1 MGEAADREAEDLK
14 GHIDVETPRSA
25 DLVYQNPLTERYA
38 SEEMSRIFSAAN
50 KHATWRRLWI
60 ALAEAQA
67 ELGLPVA
74 AEALEQMRAHIY
86 DIDFTRAAELEQRF
100 RHDVMAH
107 VHLFGEVA
115 PAAKGVIHL
124 GATSAFVT
132 DNSELL
138 QHAKALRVVL
148 RRLVSCVAEL
158 TEFARRHRDL
168 PTLGYT
174 HFQPA
179 QPTTV
184 GKRATLW
191 IQDFLLDI
199 EEVEHRLATLRYR
212 GIRGTTG
219 TEASFLELF
228 DGDHGKVEA
237 LGRLVAQKMGFGQ
250 LFGVTG
256 QTYPRKVDY
265 SILSSLAGIAASSSK
280 YAHDLRLLQHLKE
293 IEEPFEKEQIG
304 SSAMAYKRNPM
315 RAERI
320 TALARHVIALTI
332 DPAFTA
338 ATQWLERTLDDSA
351 NRRIAIPEAYLATDA
366 MLILVHNVSAGLVV
380 RPAVIRRHLEDELP
394 FMATEAIL
402 MHAVR
407 AGGDRQALHERI
419 RQHSMA
425 AADRVKDDGEKNDL
439 ADRIAGDAAFGL
451 SRADIETVLDPA
463 RHVGRAPQ
471 QVDTFIREHVE
482 PLLARHTISDD
493 APELRA

>member
-1 MGEAADREAEDLK
+1 MSDL
-14 GHIDVETPRSA
+14 A
-25 DLVYQNPLTERYA
+25 YQNPLIERYA
-38 SEEMSRIFSAAN
+38 SDEMSRIFSAAS
-50 KHATWRRLWI
+50 KFSTWRRLWL
-60 ALAEAQA
+60 ALAESQK
-67 ELGLPVA
+67 ELGLPIPD
-74 AEALEQMRAHIY
+74 EALRDMKAHLDDV
-86 DIDFTRAAELEQRF
+86 DIKRAAELEKRF

-115 PAAKGVIHL
+115 PAAKAVIHL

-132 DNSELL
+132 DNSELM
-138 QHAKALRVVL
+138 QHEQALRLVL
-148 RRLVSCVAEL
+148 RRLVSCIAAL
-158 TEFARRHRDL
+158 SEFAEAHKNL

-184 GKRATLW
+184 GKRAALW
-191 IQDFLLDI
+191 LQDFVLDV
-199 EEVEHRLATLRYR
+199 EEIEHRLDTLRFR

-228 DGDHGKVEA
+228 DGDHGKVEE
-237 LGRLVAQKMGFGQ
+237 LGRRVAQKMGFAR
-250 LFGVTG
+250 LYGVTG
-256 QTYPRKVDY
+256 QTYPRKSDY
-265 SILSSLAGIAASSSK
+265 AFLSTLAGLAASASK

-366 MLILVHNVSAGLVV
+366 ILLLVHNVSSGLVV
-380 RPAVIRRHLEDELP
+380 RPQVIRRHLDEELP

-407 AGGDRQALHERI
+407 AGGDRQALHEQI
-419 RQHSMA
+419 RQHSIA
-425 AADRVKDDGEKNDL
+425 AADMVKDRGEANDL
-439 ADRIAGDAAFGL
+439 ADRIAEDKTFGM
-451 SRADIETVLDPA
+451 SRDDVEQILDPL
-463 RHVGRAPQ
+463 RHTGRSAQ
-471 QVDTFIREHVE
+471 QVDTFLREHVQ
-482 PLLARHTISDD
+482 PILKRHGNQDR
-493 APELRA
+493 APELKA

>member
-1 MGEAADREAEDLK
+1 MSDA
-14 GHIDVETPRSA
+14 SN
-25 DLVYQNPLTERYA
+25 LVYQNPLTERYA
-38 SEEMSRIFSAAN
+38 SAEMSRIFSAQE
-50 KHATWRRLWI
+50 KHSTWRKLWI
-60 ALAEAQA
+60 ALAESEA
-67 ELGLPVA
+67 ELGLPIPPDA
-74 AEALEQMRAHIY
+74 IQQMRDHIE
-86 DIDFTRAAELEQRF
+86 DIDFKRAGELERRF

-115 PAAKGVIHL
+115 PNAKAFMHL

-132 DNSELL
+132 DNSELI
-138 QHAKALRVVL
+138 QHAQALQLVL
-148 RRLVSCVAEL
+148 RRLVACIRAL
-158 TEFARRHRDL
+158 TDFAQQYRDL

-191 IQDFLLDI
+191 IQDFLLDV
-199 EEVEHRLATLRYR
+199 EELEHRIATLRYR

-228 DGDHGKVEA
+228 DGDHKKVEE
-237 LGRLVAQKMGFGQ
+237 LGKRVAQKMGFDK

-256 QTYPRKVDY
+256 QTYPRKADY
-265 SILSSLAGIAASSSK
+265 AMLASLAGLAASASK

-320 TALARHVIALTI
+320 TALARHIIALTI

-366 MLILVHNVSAGLVV
+366 MLILVHNVSSGLVV
-380 RPAVIRRHLEDELP
+380 RPAVIRKHLEDELP
-394 FMATEAIL
+394 FMATEAVL

-419 RQHSMA
+419 RQHSIA
-425 AADRVKDDGEKNDL
+425 AADAVKDRGEDNDL
-439 ADRIAGDAAFGL
+439 VERIAGDPSFSMTRTQLDA
-451 SRADIETVLDPA
+451 VLDPA
-463 RHVGRAPQ
+463 RHTGRAAQ
-471 QVDTFIREHVE
+471 QVDTFIREFVQPVLDRYE
-482 PLLARHTISDD
+482 PSEA
-493 APELRA
+493 APDLKA

>member
-1 MGEAADREAEDLK
+1 MTALRP
-14 GHIDVETPRSA
+14 T

-38 SEEMSRIFSAAN
+38 SEEMSRIFSAAS
-50 KHATWRRLWI
+50 KHSTWRKLWI
-60 ALAEAQA
+60 ALAEAEA
-67 ELGLPVA
+67 ELGLPIPP
-74 AEALEQMRAHIY
+74 EALQQMRDHTD
-86 DIDFTRAAELEQRF
+86 DIDFTRAADLEKRF

-107 VHLFGEVA
+107 VHLYGEVA
-115 PAAKGVIHL
+115 PLAKGVIHL

-132 DNSELL
+132 DNSELM
-138 QHAKALRVVL
+138 QHAQALQLVL
-148 RRLVSCVAEL
+148 KRLVACVRAL
-158 TEFARRHRDL
+158 ATFAQTHRDL

-191 IQDFLLDI
+191 IQDFILDI
-199 EEVEHRLATLRYR
+199 AEIEHRLATLSYR

-228 DGDHGKVEA
+228 DGDHSKVEE
-237 LGRLVAQKMGFGQ
+237 LGKRVAQKMGFER

-265 SILSSLAGIAASSSK
+265 ALLASLAGVATSASK

-320 TALARHVIALTI
+320 TALARHIITLSM

-351 NRRIAIPEAYLATDA
+351 NRRIAIPESYLATDA
-366 MLILVHNVSAGLVV
+366 MLLLVHNVSSGLVV

-425 AADRVKDDGEKNDL
+425 AGDVIKDQGGANDL
-439 ADRIAGDAAFGL
+439 PERIASDPMFGMTHAQIQ
-451 SRADIETVLDPA
+451 SVLDPQ
-463 RHVGRAPQ
+463 RHTGRAAQ
-471 QVDTFIREHVE
+471 QVDAFLRDHLQPVLEKYE
-482 PLLARHTISDD
+482 ASDA

>member
-1 MGEAADREAEDLK
+1 VPDD
-14 GHIDVETPRSA
+14 PRSA
-25 DLVYQNPLTERYA
+25 DFVYQNPLTERYA
-38 SEEMSRIFSAAN
+38 SDEMSRIFSARA
-50 KHATWRRLWI
+50 KHATWRKLWL
-60 ALAEAQA
+60 ALAEAEA
-67 ELGLPVA
+67 ELGLPIS
-74 AEALEQMRAHIY
+74 AEAIGQMRAHV
-86 DIDFTRAAELEQRF
+86 DDVDLTRAAELELRF

-107 VHLFGEVA
+107 VYLFGEAA
-115 PAAKGVIHL
+115 PAAKGIIHL

-138 QHAKALRVVL
+138 QHAQALQLVL
-148 RRLVSCVAEL
+148 RRLISCITEL
-158 TEFARRHRDL
+158 TVFARQYRDL
-168 PTLGYT
+168 ATLGYT

-191 IQDFLLDI
+191 IQDFLLDV
-199 EEVEHRLATLRYR
+199 EEIEHRLKTLRYR

-228 DGDHGKVEA
+228 DGDHGKVEE
-237 LGRLVAQKMGFGQ
+237 LGRRVAHKMGFDK

-265 SILSSLAGIAASSSK
+265 ALLSSLAGVATSASK
-280 YAHDLRLLQHLKE
+280 LAHDLRLLQHLKE

-320 TALARHVIALTI
+320 TGLARHVIALTI

-366 MLILVHNVSAGLVV
+366 MLLLVHNVASGLVV
-380 RPAVIRRHLEDELP
+380 RPAIIARHLADELP
-394 FMATEAIL
+394 FMASEAIL

-407 AGGDRQALHERI
+407 AGGDRQVLHERI

-425 AADRVKDDGEKNDL
+425 AGDVVKDRGQANDL
-439 ADRIAGDAAFGL
+439 AERIAQDAAFGMT
-451 SRADIETVLDPA
+451 RAQVDAILDPA
-463 RHVGRAPQ
+463 RHTGRAAQ
-471 QVDTFIREHVE
+471 QVDAFLRDFVQ
-482 PLLARHTISDD
+482 PVLARYDVTDPRPD
-493 APELRA
+493 LRA

>member
-1 MGEAADREAEDLK
+1 M
-14 GHIDVETPRSA
+14 S
-25 DLVYQNPLTERYA
+25 DLVYQNPLIERYA
-38 SEEMSRIFSAAN
+38 SDEMSRIFSAAT
-50 KHATWRRLWI
+50 KFSTWRRLWL
-60 ALAEAQA
+60 ALAEAQQ
-67 ELGLPVA
+67 ELGLPISD
-74 AEALEQMRAHIY
+74 EALGAMRAHLD
-86 DIDFTRAAELEQRF
+86 DIDLKRAGELEKRF

-107 VHLFGEVA
+107 VHLFGEAA
-115 PAAKGVIHL
+115 PAAKAVIHL

-132 DNSELL
+132 DNSELM
-138 QHAKALRVVL
+138 QHEQALRLVL
-148 RRLVSCVAEL
+148 RRLISCISAL
-158 TEFARRHRDL
+158 ADFAKRHRDL

-184 GKRATLW
+184 GKRAALW
-191 IQDFLLDI
+191 LQDFVLDV
-199 EEVEHRLATLRYR
+199 EEVEHRLNTLRFR

-228 DGDHGKVEA
+228 DGDHAKVEE
-237 LGRLVAQKMGFGQ
+237 LGRRVAQKMGFGQ
-250 LFGVTG
+250 LYGVTG
-256 QTYPRKVDY
+256 QTYPRKSDY
-265 SILSSLAGIAASSSK
+265 AFLATLAGVAASASK

-320 TALARHVIALTI
+320 TGLARHVIALTI

-366 MLILVHNVSAGLVV
+366 ILLLTHNVSAGLVV
-380 RPAVIRRHLEDELP
+380 RPEVIRRHLEEELP

-407 AGGDRQALHERI
+407 AGGDRQELHERI
-419 RQHSMA
+419 RQ
-425 AADRVKDDGEKNDL
+425 
-439 ADRIAGDAAFGL
+439 
-451 SRADIETVLDPA
+451 
-463 RHVGRAPQ
+463 
-471 QVDTFIREHVE
+471 
-482 PLLARHTISDD
+482 
-493 APELRA
+493 

>member
-1 MGEAADREAEDLK
+1 MK
-14 GHIDVETPRSA
+14 TA

-38 SEEMSRIFSAAN
+38 SAQMSRIFSAAE
-50 KHATWRRLWI
+50 KHGTWRRLWL
-60 ALAEAQA
+60 ALAEAEA
-67 ELGLPVA
+67 ELGLPIPQ
-74 AEALEQMRAHIY
+74 EALAQMRDHVG
-86 DIDFTRAAELEQRF
+86 DIDFERAAALEQRF

-107 VHLFGEVA
+107 VHLFGEAA
-115 PAAKGVIHL
+115 PAAKGIIHL

-138 QHAKALRVVL
+138 QHAQALRLVL
-148 RRLVSCVAEL
+148 RRLVSCVAAL
-158 TEFARRHRDL
+158 AQFARNYRDL

-199 EEVEHRLATLRYR
+199 EEIEHRLSTLRYR

-228 DGDHGKVEA
+228 DGDHAKVEE
-237 LGRLVAQKMGFGQ
+237 LGKRVAHKLGFDK
-250 LFGVTG
+250 LYGVTG
-256 QTYPRKVDY
+256 QTYPRKTDY
-265 SILSSLAGIAASSSK
+265 ALLATLAGVAASASK

-320 TALARHVIALTI
+320 TALARHIIALTI

-366 MLILVHNVSAGLVV
+366 MLLLVHNVSSGLVV
-380 RPAVIRRHLEDELP
+380 RPAIIKKHLADELP
-394 FMATEAIL
+394 FMATEVIL
-402 MHAVR
+402 MRAVK

-419 RQHSMA
+419 RQHSIA
-425 AADRVKDDGEKNDL
+425 AGDMVKDRGEPNDL
-439 ADRIAGDAAFGL
+439 ADRIAGDAAFKL
-451 SRADIETVLDPA
+451 SRAEIERVLDPA
-463 RHVGRAPQ
+463 RHVGRSAQ
-471 QVDTFIREHVE
+471 QVDAFLRDHAE
-482 PLLARHTISDD
+482 PVLARYSVSD
-493 APELRA
+493 AVPELKA

>member
-1 MGEAADREAEDLK
+1 MSE
-14 GHIDVETPRSA
+14 HSVENA
-25 DLVYQNPLTERYA
+25 YQNPLTERYA
-38 SEEMSRIFSAAN
+38 STEMSRIFSAQQ
-50 KHATWRRLWI
+50 KHALWRRLWI

-67 ELGLPVA
+67 ELGLPIPA
-74 AEALEQMRAHIY
+74 DAIAQMRAHVD
-86 DIDFTRAAELEQRF
+86 DIDFRRAAELEQRF

-107 VHLFGEVA
+107 VHLFGESA
-115 PAAKGVIHL
+115 PLAKGVIHL

-132 DNSELL
+132 DNSELMQQAQATQL
-138 QHAKALRVVL
+138 VL
-148 RRLVSCVAEL
+148 RRLLSCIAVLAA
-158 TEFARRHRDL
+158 FAREHRDL
-168 PTLGYT
+168 ATLGYT

-191 IQDFLLDI
+191 IQDFLLDV
-199 EEVEHRLATLRYR
+199 EEIEHRVATMRYR

-228 DGDHGKVEA
+228 DGDHAKVEE
-237 LGRLVAQKMGFGQ
+237 LGRRVAQKMGFEK

-256 QTYPRKVDY
+256 QTYPRKADY
-265 SILSSLAGIAASSSK
+265 AMLSSLAGVATSASK

-351 NRRIAIPEAYLATDA
+351 NRRIAIPESYLATDA
-366 MLILVHNVSAGLVV
+366 MLLLVHNVSAGLVV
-380 RPAVIRRHLEDELP
+380 RPAVIRRHLDDELP

-402 MHAVR
+402 MQAVR

-419 RQHSMA
+419 RQHSIA
-425 AADRVKDDGEKNDL
+425 AGDMVKDRGEKNDL
-439 ADRIAGDAAFGL
+439 ADRIAGDSAFGMT
-451 SRADIETVLDPA
+451 REQIETVLNPQ
-463 RHVGRAPQ
+463 RHTGRAAQ
-471 QVDTFIREHVE
+471 QVDAFLRDHVE
-482 PLLARHTISDD
+482 PVLARYDVND
-493 APELRA
+493 AAPGLKA

>member
-1 MGEAADREAEDLK
+1 MSENPRAAE
-14 GHIDVETPRSA
+14 
-25 DLVYQNPLTERYA
+25 LVYQNPLTERYA
-38 SEEMSRIFSAAN
+38 SDEMSRIFSAAQ
-50 KHATWRRLWI
+50 KHATWRRLWL
-60 ALAEAQA
+60 ALAEAQC
-67 ELGLPVA
+67 ELGLPIPP
-74 AEALEQMRAHIY
+74 EAIKQMRAHIH
-86 DIDFTRAAELEQRF
+86 DIDFARAAELERRF

-107 VHLFGEVA
+107 VHLFGECA

-138 QHAKALRVVL
+138 QQTKGLQLILRRVV
-148 RRLVSCVAEL
+148 SCIAEL
-158 TEFARRHRDL
+158 AAFARTYRAL

-184 GKRATLW
+184 GKRACLW
-191 IQDFLLDI
+191 IQDLVLDV
-199 EEVEHRLATLRYR
+199 EELEHRLATVRYR

-228 DGDHGKVEA
+228 DGDHGKVEE
-237 LGRLVAQKMGFGQ
+237 LGRLVARKMGFEQ
-250 LFGVTG
+250 LYGVTG

-265 SILSSLAGIAASSSK
+265 AMLASLAGVATSASK

-320 TALARHVIALTI
+320 TSLARHIITLTI

-351 NRRIAIPEAYLATDA
+351 NRRIAIPESYLATDA

-380 RPAVIRRHLEDELP
+380 RPAVIRKHLEDELP
-394 FMATEAIL
+394 FMATEMIL
-402 MHAVR
+402 MQAVR

-425 AADRVKDDGEKNDL
+425 AGDVVKDHGQDNDL
-439 ADRIAGDAAFGL
+439 ADRIAADEAFAMT
-451 SRADIETVLDPA
+451 RAQIEEILDPA
-463 RHVGRAPQ
+463 RHIGRAPE
-471 QVDTFIREHVE
+471 QVDAFLSEHVE
-482 PLLARHTISDD
+482 PILARHSITDD
-493 APELRA
+493 TPDLRL

>member
-1 MGEAADREAEDLK
+1 MSD
-14 GHIDVETPRSA
+14 PRST

-38 SEEMSRIFSAAN
+38 SEEMSSIFSAAE
-50 KHATWRRLWI
+50 KHANWRRLWI

-67 ELGLPVA
+67 ELGLPVSN
-74 AEALEQMRAHIY
+74 EAIQQMRDHIT
-86 DIDFTRAAELEQRF
+86 DIDFTRAAELERRF

-115 PAAKGVIHL
+115 PLARGVIHL
-124 GATSAFVT
+124 GATSAYVT

-138 QHAKALRVVL
+138 QQEQALRLVL
-148 RRLVSCVAEL
+148 RRVVSCIAALAKFAEQYK
-158 TEFARRHRDL
+158 DL

-191 IQDFLLDI
+191 IQDLILDV
-199 EEVEHRLATLRYR
+199 EELEHRLETIRYR

-228 DGDHGKVEA
+228 DGDHAKVEE
-237 LGRLVAQKMGFGQ
+237 LGRRVAEKMGFAQ
-250 LFGVTG
+250 LYAVTG
-256 QTYPRKVDY
+256 QTYPRKADY
-265 SILSSLAGIAASSSK
+265 ALLASLAGLATSASK

-320 TALARHVIALTI
+320 TGLARHIITLTI

-351 NRRIAIPEAYLATDA
+351 NRRIAIPEAFLATDA
-366 MLILVHNVSAGLVV
+366 MLILVHNVSSGLVV
-380 RPAVIRRHLEDELP
+380 RPAVIRRHLQDELP
-394 FMATEAIL
+394 FMASEAIL

-407 AGGDRQALHERI
+407 AGGDRQELHERI
-419 RQHSMA
+419 RQHAMA
-425 AADRVKDDGEKNDL
+425 AADVVKDKGESNDL
-439 ADRIAGDAAFGL
+439 AERIGTDAAFGM
-451 SRADIETVLDPA
+451 SRAQVAEVLDPA
-463 RHVGRAPQ
+463 RHTGRAVQ
-471 QVDTFIREHVE
+471 QTESFLREHVQ
-482 PLLARHTISDD
+482 PILSRYRSTD
-493 APELRA
+493 AIPELKA

>member
-1 MGEAADREAEDLK
+1 MS
-14 GHIDVETPRSA
+14 DVG
-25 DLVYQNPLTERYA
+25 YQNPLIERYA
-38 SEEMSRIFSAAN
+38 SDEMSRIFSAAT
-50 KHATWRRLWI
+50 KFSTWRRLWL
-60 ALAEAQA
+60 ALAEAEQ
-67 ELGLPVA
+67 ELGLPIPDA
-74 AEALEQMRAHIY
+74 ALRAMRAHL
-86 DIDFTRAAELEQRF
+86 DDVDLARAAELERRF

-107 VHLFGEVA
+107 VHLFGEAA
-115 PAAKGVIHL
+115 PEAKAVIHL

-132 DNSELL
+132 DNSELM
-138 QHAKALRVVL
+138 QHEQALKLVL
-148 RRLVSCVAEL
+148 RRLVASIAGL
-158 TEFARRHRDL
+158 AEFARQYRAL

-184 GKRATLW
+184 GKRASLW
-191 IQDFLLDI
+191 LQDFVLDV
-199 EEVEHRLATLRYR
+199 EELEHRLNTLRFR

-228 DGDHGKVEA
+228 DGDHGKVEE
-237 LGRLVAQKMGFGQ
+237 LGRRVAQKMGFER
-250 LFGVTG
+250 LYGVTG
-256 QTYPRKVDY
+256 QTYPRKSDY
-265 SILSSLAGIAASSSK
+265 AFLATLAGVAASASK
-280 YAHDLRLLQHLKE
+280 FAHDLRLLQHLKE

-320 TALARHVIALTI
+320 TALARHVITLTM

-366 MLILVHNVSAGLVV
+366 ILLLVHNVSAGLVV
-380 RPAVIRRHLEDELP
+380 RPQVIRRHLEEELP

-425 AADRVKDDGEKNDL
+425 AAEAVKERGEANDL
-439 ADRIAGDAAFGL
+439 AERIAADGSFGM
-451 SRADIETVLDPA
+451 SDQDVRAVLDPE
-463 RHVGRAPQ
+463 RHTGRAAQ
-471 QVDTFIREHVE
+471 QVDAFLRDHVQPILE
-482 PLLARHTISDD
+482 RHHVSES
-493 APELRA
+493 APELKA

>member
-1 MGEAADREAEDLK
+1 MSDFA
-14 GHIDVETPRSA
+14 
-25 DLVYQNPLTERYA
+25 YQNPLIERYA
-38 SEEMSRIFSAAN
+38 SDEMSRIFSAAT
-50 KHATWRRLWI
+50 KFSTWRRLWL
-60 ALAEAQA
+60 ALAEAQQ
-67 ELGLPVA
+67 ELGLPISD
-74 AEALEQMRAHIY
+74 EALRDMRAHL
-86 DIDFTRAAELEQRF
+86 DDVDLKRAAELEKRF

-115 PAAKGVIHL
+115 PAAKAVIHL

-132 DNSELL
+132 DNSELM
-138 QHAKALRVVL
+138 QHEQALRLVL
-148 RRLVSCVAEL
+148 RRLVSCIAAL
-158 TEFARRHRDL
+158 AGFAKQHRDL

-191 IQDFLLDI
+191 LQDFVLDV
-199 EEVEHRLATLRYR
+199 EEVEHRLSTLRFR

-228 DGDHGKVEA
+228 DGDHGKVEE
-237 LGRLVAQKMGFGQ
+237 LGRRVAKKMGFER
-250 LFGVTG
+250 LYGVTG

-265 SILSSLAGIAASSSK
+265 SFLSTLAGVAASASK

-293 IEEPFEKEQIG
+293 VEEPFEKEQIG

-320 TALARHVIALTI
+320 TALARHVITLTI

-366 MLILVHNVSAGLVV
+366 LLLLTHNVSAGLVV
-380 RPAVIRRHLEDELP
+380 RAEVIRRHLAEELP

-419 RQHSMA
+419 RQHSIA
-425 AADRVKDDGEKNDL
+425 AADVVKERGEANDL
-439 ADRIAGDAAFGL
+439 AERIAKDKTFGM
-451 SRADIETVLDPA
+451 SDSDVQAVLDPK
-463 RHVGRAPQ
+463 RHTGRAAQ
-471 QVDTFIREHVE
+471 QVDGFLRDHVQ
-482 PLLARHTISDD
+482 PLLDRYDSTD
-493 APELRA
+493 ATPELKA

>member
-1 MGEAADREAEDLK
+1 MDTSTY
-14 GHIDVETPRSA
+14 I
-25 DLVYQNPLTERYA
+25 NPLTERYA
-38 SEEMSRIFSAAN
+38 SAEMSRIFSAQT
-50 KHATWRRLWI
+50 KHSTWRRLWV
-60 ALAEAQA
+60 ALAEAEA
-67 ELGLPVA
+67 ELGLPIPPA
-74 AEALEQMRAHIY
+74 AIQQMQDHTD
-86 DIDFTRAAELEQRF
+86 DIDFTRAAELERRF

-115 PAAKGVIHL
+115 PEAKAFIHL

-132 DNSELL
+132 DNSELM
-138 QHAKALRVVL
+138 QHADALQLVL
-148 RRLVSCVAEL
+148 RRLVSCIKALSHFAEQY
-158 TEFARRHRDL
+158 RDL

-191 IQDFLLDI
+191 LQDFVLDV
-199 EEVEHRLATLRYR
+199 EEIEHRIATLRYR

-228 DGDHGKVEA
+228 DGDHAKVEE
-237 LGRLVAQKMGFGQ
+237 LGKRVAQKMGFEK
-250 LFGVTG
+250 LYGVTG

-265 SILSSLAGIAASSSK
+265 AMLSSLAGIATSASK

-320 TALARHVIALTI
+320 TALARHVITLSI

-351 NRRIAIPEAYLATDA
+351 NRRIAVPEAYLATDA
-366 MLILVHNVSAGLVV
+366 MLILAHNVSSGLVV
-380 RPAVIRRHLEDELP
+380 RPAVIKKHLEDELP

-419 RQHSMA
+419 RQHSIA
-425 AADRVKDDGEKNDL
+425 AGDKVKDHGEANDL
-439 ADRIAGDAAFGL
+439 ADRIAQDASFGMT
-451 SRADIETVLDPA
+451 RAQVEEVLDPV
-463 RHVGRAPQ
+463 RHTGRAPQ
-471 QVDTFIREHVE
+471 QVDAFLRDFVQPILERY
-482 PLLARHTISDD
+482 PQDD
-493 APELRA
+493 AAPELKA

>member
-1 MGEAADREAEDLK
+1 MSE
-14 GHIDVETPRSA
+14 
-25 DLVYQNPLTERYA
+25 DLVYQNPLIERYA
-38 SEEMSRIFSAAN
+38 SDEMSRIFSAAT
-50 KHATWRRLWI
+50 KFSTWRRLWL
-60 ALAEAQA
+60 ALAEAEQ
-67 ELGLPVA
+67 ELGLPIPDG
-74 AEALEQMRAHIY
+74 ALQAMRAHL
-86 DIDFTRAAELEQRF
+86 DDVDLARAAELERRF

-107 VHLFGEVA
+107 VHLFGEAA
-115 PAAKGVIHL
+115 PEAKAVIHL

-132 DNSELL
+132 DNSELM
-138 QHAKALRVVL
+138 QHEQALKLVL
-148 RRLVSCVAEL
+148 RRLVAAMTGL
-158 TEFARRHRDL
+158 AEFAREHRAL

-184 GKRATLW
+184 GKRASLW
-191 IQDFLLDI
+191 LQDFVLDV
-199 EEVEHRLATLRYR
+199 EELEHRLRTLRFR

-228 DGDHGKVEA
+228 DGDHAKVEE
-237 LGRLVAQKMGFGQ
+237 LGRRVAQKMGFER
-250 LFGVTG
+250 LYGVTG
-256 QTYPRKVDY
+256 QTYPRKSDY
-265 SILSSLAGIAASSSK
+265 AFLATLAGIAASASK
-280 YAHDLRLLQHLKE
+280 FAHDLRLLQHLKE

-320 TALARHVIALTI
+320 TALARHVITLTM

-366 MLILVHNVSAGLVV
+366 ILLLVHNVCAGLVV
-380 RPAVIRRHLEDELP
+380 RPQVIRKHLEEELP

-425 AADRVKDDGEKNDL
+425 AAEAVKERGESNDL
-439 ADRIAGDAAFGL
+439 AQRIAADRSFGM
-451 SRADIETVLDPA
+451 SDQQVRAVLDPE
-463 RHVGRAPQ
+463 RHTGRAAQ
-471 QVDTFIREHVE
+471 QVDAFLRDHVLPILE
-482 PLLARHTISDD
+482 RYHVSDS
-493 APELRA
+493 APELKA

>member
-1 MGEAADREAEDLK
+1 MSDL
-14 GHIDVETPRSA
+14 A
-25 DLVYQNPLTERYA
+25 YQNPLIERYA
-38 SEEMSRIFSAAN
+38 SDDMSRIFSAAT
-50 KHATWRRLWI
+50 KFSTWRRLWL
-60 ALAEAQA
+60 ALAESQQ
-67 ELGLPVA
+67 ELGLPIP
-74 AEALEQMRAHIY
+74 AEALRDMRAHL
-86 DIDFTRAAELEQRF
+86 DDVDLKRAAELEKRF

-107 VHLFGEVA
+107 VHLFGETA
-115 PAAKGVIHL
+115 PAAKAVIHL

-132 DNSELL
+132 DNSELM
-138 QHAKALRVVL
+138 QHEQALRLVL
-148 RRLVSCVAEL
+148 RRLVSCISAL
-158 TEFARRHRDL
+158 AGFARTHRDV

-184 GKRATLW
+184 GKRAALW
-191 IQDFLLDI
+191 LQDFVLDV
-199 EEVEHRLATLRYR
+199 EEVEHRLETLRFR

-228 DGDHGKVEA
+228 DGDHAKVEE
-237 LGRLVAQKMGFGQ
+237 LGRRVAQKMGFAR
-250 LFGVTG
+250 LYGVTG
-256 QTYPRKVDY
+256 QTYPRKSDY
-265 SILSSLAGIAASSSK
+265 AFLATLAGVAASASK

-366 MLILVHNVSAGLVV
+366 ILLLTHNVSAGLVV
-380 RPAVIRRHLEDELP
+380 RPEVIRRHLAEELP

-407 AGGDRQALHERI
+407 AGGDRQELHERI
-419 RQHSMA
+419 RQHSIA
-425 AADRVKDDGEKNDL
+425 AAEAVKDRGEHNDL
-439 ADRIAGDAAFGL
+439 AQRIAGDDSFGM
-451 SRADIETVLDPA
+451 SDDDVQQVLDPQ
-463 RHVGRAPQ
+463 RHTGRAAQ
-471 QVDTFIREHVE
+471 QVDSFLREHVQ
-482 PLLARHTISDD
+482 PILDRYQAADA
-493 APELRA
+493 APELKA

>member
-1 MGEAADREAEDLK
+1 MTD
-14 GHIDVETPRSA
+14 TPRAA

-38 SEEMSRIFSAAN
+38 SEEMSRIFSAQS

-60 ALAEAQA
+60 ALAEAEA
-67 ELGLPVA
+67 ELGLPIPSA
-74 AEALEQMRAHIY
+74 AIEQMRDHVD
-86 DIDFTRAAELEQRF
+86 DIDFKRAAELERRV

-107 VHLFGEVA
+107 VTLFGEAA
-115 PAAKGVIHL
+115 PAAKGIIHL
-124 GATSAFVT
+124 GATSAYVT

-138 QHAKALRVVL
+138 QQIQALELVL
-148 RRLVSCVAEL
+148 RRLVSCIAAL
-158 TEFARRHRDL
+158 ADFARKHRDL

-191 IQDFLLDI
+191 IQDLLLDVEEI
-199 EEVEHRLATLRYR
+199 EYRLATFRFR

-228 DGDHGKVEA
+228 DGDSAKVEE
-237 LGRLVAQKMGFGQ
+237 LGRLVADKMGFER

-265 SILSSLAGIAASSSK
+265 SVLASLAGVAASASK
-280 YAHDLRLLQHLKE
+280 FAHDLRLLQHLKE

-315 RAERI
+315 RCERI

-351 NRRIAIPEAYLATDA
+351 NRRIAIPEAFLATDA
-366 MLILVHNVSAGLVV
+366 LLILLHNVASGLVV
-380 RPAVIRRHLEDELP
+380 RPAVIRKHLEDELP

-402 MHAVR
+402 MQAVR

-419 RQHSMA
+419 RQHSIA
-425 AADRVKDDGEKNDL
+425 AGDMVKDQGEANDL
-439 ADRIAGDAAFGL
+439 VERIAGDAAFEM
-451 SRADIETVLDPA
+451 SRDQLQKVLDPS
-463 RHVGRAPQ
+463 RHTGRAAE
-471 QVDTFIREHVE
+471 QVDVFLSDFVA
-482 PLLARHTISDD
+482 PVLARYQVDPV
-493 APELRA
+493 APELKA

>member
-1 MGEAADREAEDLK
+1 
-14 GHIDVETPRSA
+14 VTQTPRTA
-25 DLVYQNPLTERYA
+25 DHVYQNPLTERYA
-38 SEEMSRIFSAAN
+38 SEEMSRIFSAAE
-50 KHATWRRLWI
+50 KHGAWRRLWI
-60 ALAEAQA
+60 ALAEAEA
-67 ELGLPVA
+67 ELGLPIPPEA
-74 AEALEQMRAHIY
+74 IAEMRAQTG
-86 DIDFTRAAELEQRF
+86 DIDFKRAAELEKRF

-107 VHLFGEVA
+107 VHLFGEAA
-115 PAAKGVIHL
+115 PSAKAFIHL

-132 DNSELL
+132 DNSEML
-138 QHAKALRVVL
+138 QHTQALQLVL
-148 RRLVSCVAEL
+148 RRLVSCVAAL
-158 TEFARRHRDL
+158 TSFAKQHRDL

-191 IQDFLLDI
+191 LQDFLLDI
-199 EEVEHRLATLRYR
+199 EEIEHRLATIRYR

-228 DGDHGKVEA
+228 DGDHGKVEE
-237 LGRLVAQKMGFGQ
+237 LGRRVAQKMGFDR
-250 LFGVTG
+250 LYGVTG
-256 QTYPRKVDY
+256 QTYPRKTDY
-265 SILSSLAGIAASSSK
+265 ALLASLAGVAASASK

-351 NRRIAIPEAYLATDA
+351 NRRIAIPESYLATDA
-366 MLILVHNVSAGLVV
+366 MLILVHNVSSGLVV
-380 RPAVIRRHLEDELP
+380 RQAIIKRHLEDELP

-407 AGGDRQALHERI
+407 AGGDRQELHERI

-425 AADRVKDDGEKNDL
+425 AGDMVKDRGEANDL
-439 ADRIAGDAAFGL
+439 ADRIAGDAAFKL
-451 SRADIETVLDPA
+451 TRADVETVLDPA
-463 RHVGRAPQ
+463 RHTGRAAQ
-471 QVDTFIREHVE
+471 QVDAFLRDHVA
-482 PLLARHTISDD
+482 PVLARYDVTD
-493 APELRA
+493 AVPELKA